1 MSNILTTK
9 SLLNLSDKN
18 DSFFNP
24 ELSWLAFNERVLAN
38 SFDKTLPLG
47 ERLRFVSIAANNLD
61 EFYMI
66 RLAGLYQLRT
76 RGFTTLPEQNIS
88 IDNLIQQITER
99 AKQLEN
105 TQRQQIS
112 SLLKKCAKT
121 GVFLTEEA
129 DLSSED
135 IKWLKNWY
143 ETHIL
148 PLLAPTTLDPSHPFP
163 FIQNKGKCVFFEL
176 RSATGEIIK
185 SVILIPENI
194 QRFVKLPSEKKI
206 RIVCIETVIKIF
218 INIIYPHHSIK
229 SSGIFRLLRD
239 SEIEIDDEADDLIQ
253 QFETALRARR
263 LGNSVNLTISDGFS
277 SDTVK
282 FFCQELR
289 LRDNQV
295 TIASGHI
302 GISDFSN
309 FLTFLDSS
317 LFFAPYDARFPQR
330 IVDFKGDYFAAIRKK
345 DIIIQHPYESFDV
358 VLRFLQQAAA
368 DPQVLTVRQTLYRT
382 TADSPIVNALVT
394 AAENGKTVSA
404 LIEIKAR
411 FDEENNIQL
420 ARRLERAGVQVAYG
434 LANIKI
440 HAKLSL
446 ITRLEAEQL
455 VSYAHFG
462 TGNYHP
468 TTAKIYTDFSYF
480 TCNSDLCRDA
490 WYIFNYLTSHVKPH
504 KFKKVIISPFS
515 SENWLKIHIDSEIKE
530 AKSGRPSGIWIK
542 VNSLIDKNII
552 EKLYEASQA
561 GVKIRLIIRGIC
573 CLRPQVK
580 GLSDNIE
587 VTSIIGRFL
596 EHSRIYVFGNGGEF
610 LSDKNIV
617 FMASSD
623 LMPRNLHRRVE
634 AFIPLENKTVRA
646 QVLKQVM
653 VALLQDTSNC
663 WELQS
668 DGRYKKR
675 NKAGIGFS
683 SHNYFMQNP
692 SLSGLGSLAAL
703 NK

>member
-1 MSNILTTK
+1 MSSIPTTK
-9 SLLNLSDKN
+9 PLLNLNDK
-18 DSFFNP
+18 DDTFFNR

-38 SFDKTLPLG
+38 SFDTTLPLG

-88 IDNLIQQITER
+88 IDNLILQITKR
-99 AKQLEN
+99 AKQLET
-105 TQRQQIS
+105 TQREQLS
-112 SLLKKCAKT
+112 ALLKECTKM
-121 GVFLTEEA
+121 GVSLIEET
-129 DLSSED
+129 DLSHGD

-143 ETHIL
+143 ETNIL

-176 RSATGEIIK
+176 RTATGEIIK

-194 QRFVKLPSEKKI
+194 QRFVKLPSEEI

-239 SEIEIDDEADDLIQ
+239 SEIEIDDEADDLIR

-263 LGNSVNLTISDGFS
+263 RGNSVSLTVSDGLS
-277 SDTVK
+277 SDAVK
-282 FFCQELR
+282 FFSQEMR
-289 LRDNQV
+289 LREDQI

-302 GISDFSN
+302 GITDFSK
-309 FLTFLDSS
+309 FLSFLNSS
-317 LFFAPYDARFPQR
+317 LFFKPYDARFPQR
-330 IVDFKGDYFAAIRKK
+330 IMDFKGNCFAAIHNK

-358 VLRFLQQAAA
+358 VLRFLQQAAV

-382 TADSPIVNALVT
+382 SADSPIVKALVT
-394 AAENGKTVSA
+394 AAENGKNVSA

-420 ARRLERAGVQVAYG
+420 AGRLERAGVQVAYG
-434 LANIKI
+434 LANMKI

-468 TTAKIYTDFSYF
+468 VTAKIYADFSYF
-480 TCNSDLCRDA
+480 TCNPDLCRDA
-490 WYIFNYLTSHVKPH
+490 WHIFNYLTSHVKPH
-504 KFKKVIISPFS
+504 KFEKVIISPFF
-515 SENWLKIHIDSEIKE
+515 SENWLETHIDSEIKA
-530 AKSGRPSGIWIK
+530 AKAGKSAGIWIK
-542 VNSLIDKNII
+542 ANALVDKNII
-552 EKLYEASQA
+552 EKLYDASQA

-573 CLRPQVK
+573 CLRPKVK

-596 EHSRIYVFGNGGEF
+596 EHSRVYVFANGGEF

-617 FMASSD
+617 VMASAD

-634 AFIPLENKTVRA
+634 VFIPLENKTVRA

-668 DGRYKKR
+668 DGQYKKR
-675 NKAGIGFS
+675 DEAGVGFS

-692 SLSGLGSLAAL
+692 SLSGLGSLAVID
-703 NK
+703 K

>member
-1 MSNILTTK
+1 MSNIPATK
-9 SLLNLSDKN
+9 PLLDHSNRN
-18 DSFFNP
+18 DTFFDR

-76 RGFTTLPEQNIS
+76 RGFSTLPEQNIS
-88 IDNLIQQITER
+88 IDNLILQITER
-99 AKQLEN
+99 AKQLETN
-105 TQRQQIS
+105 QHQQLS
-112 SLLKKCAKT
+112 ALLKECAKN
-121 GVFLTEEA
+121 GVFLTEEEA
-129 DLSSED
+129 LSSED

-143 ETHIL
+143 ETDIL

-163 FIQNKGKCVFFEL
+163 FIQNRGKCVFFEL
-176 RSATGEIIK
+176 RSTIGEIIK

-194 QRFVKLPSEKKI
+194 QRFIKLPSKEI
-206 RIVCIETVIKIF
+206 RIVCIETVIKMF
-218 INIIYPHHSIK
+218 INIIYPNHSIK
-229 SSGIFRLLRD
+229 SSGIFQLLRD
-239 SEIEIDDEADDLIQ
+239 SEIEIDDEADDLIR
-253 QFETALRARR
+253 QFETALRSRR
-263 LGNSVNLTISDGFS
+263 LGNSVSLTVSDGLPI
-277 SDTVK
+277 DVIK
-282 FFCQELR
+282 FFGQKMR
-289 LRDNQV
+289 LHKNQI

-302 GISDFSN
+302 GITDFSE
-309 FLTFLDSS
+309 FISFLDSS
-317 LFFAPYDARFPQR
+317 LFFPPYEARFPQR
-330 IVDFKGDYFAAIRKK
+330 ILDFKGDCFAAIRNK

-358 VLRFLQQAAA
+358 VLRFLQQAAS

-382 TADSPIVNALVT
+382 SADSPIVKALVT

-420 ARRLERAGVQVAYG
+420 AGRLERAGVQIAYG
-434 LANIKI
+434 VANMKI

-455 VSYAHFG
+455 VSYGHFG

-468 TTAKIYTDFSYF
+468 VTAKTYTDFSYF
-480 TCNSDLCRDA
+480 TSNPDLCRDA
-490 WYIFNYLTSHVKPH
+490 WHIFNYLTSHVKPH
-504 KFKKVIISPFS
+504 KLEKVIISPFS
-515 SENWLKIHIDSEIKE
+515 SENWLQTQIDSEIKA
-530 AKSGRPSGIWIK
+530 AKSGKPSGIWIK
-542 VNSLIDKNII
+542 VNALVDKNII
-552 EKLYEASQA
+552 EKLYDASHA

-573 CLRPQVK
+573 CLRPKVK

-596 EHSRIYVFGNGGEF
+596 EHSRVYVFANGGEF
-610 LSDKNIV
+610 LSNKNIV
-617 FMASSD
+617 VMASAD

-634 AFIPLENKTVRA
+634 TFIPLENKTVRA

-675 NKAGIGFS
+675 DKGKVGFS
-683 SHNYFMQNP
+683 SHTYFMQNP
-692 SLSGLGSLAAL
+692 SLSGLGSLAVL

>member
-1 MSNILTTK
+1 
-9 SLLNLSDKN
+9 
-18 DSFFNP
+18 
-24 ELSWLAFNERVLAN
+24 
-38 SFDKTLPLG
+38 
-47 ERLRFVSIAANNLD
+47 
-61 EFYMI
+61 
-66 RLAGLYQLRT
+66 
-76 RGFTTLPEQNIS
+76 
-88 IDNLIQQITER
+88 
-99 AKQLEN
+99 
-105 TQRQQIS
+105 
-112 SLLKKCAKT
+112 
-121 GVFLTEEA
+121 
-129 DLSSED
+129 
-135 IKWLKNWY
+135 
-143 ETHIL
+143 
-148 PLLAPTTLDPSHPFP
+148 
-163 FIQNKGKCVFFEL
+163 VFFEL

-194 QRFVKLPSEKKI
+194 LRFVKLPSEEI

-239 SEIEIDDEADDLIQ
+239 SEIEIDDEADDLIR

-263 LGNSVNLTISDGFS
+263 LGNSVSLTVSDGLS
-277 SDTVK
+277 SDAVK
-282 FFCQELR
+282 FFSQEMR
-289 LRDNQV
+289 LRESQI

-302 GISDFSN
+302 GITDFSK
-309 FLTFLDSS
+309 FLSFLDSS
-317 LFFAPYDARFPQR
+317 LFFTPYEARFPQR
-330 IVDFKGDYFAAIRKK
+330 ILDFKGDCFAAIRNK

-382 TADSPIVNALVT
+382 SADSPIVKALVT
-394 AAENGKTVSA
+394 AAENGKNVSA

-420 ARRLERAGVQVAYG
+420 AGRLERAGVQVAYG
-434 LANIKI
+434 LANMKI

-468 TTAKIYTDFSYF
+468 VTAKIYADFSYF
-480 TCNSDLCRDA
+480 TCNPDLCRDA
-490 WYIFNYLTSHVKPH
+490 WHIFNYLTSHVKPH
-504 KFKKVIISPFS
+504 KFEKVIISPFF
-515 SENWLKIHIDSEIKE
+515 SENWLETHIDSEIKA
-530 AKSGRPSGIWIK
+530 AKAGKPAGIWIK
-542 VNSLIDKNII
+542 ANSLVDKNII
-552 EKLYEASQA
+552 EKLYDASQA

-573 CLRPQVK
+573 CLRPKVK

-596 EHSRIYVFGNGGEF
+596 EHSRVYVFANSGEF

-617 FMASSD
+617 VMASAD

-634 AFIPLENKTVRA
+634 AYIPLENKTVRA

-668 DGRYKKR
+668 DGQYKKR
-675 NKAGIGFS
+675 DEAGVGFS

-692 SLSGLGSLAAL
+692 SLSGLGSLAVID
-703 NK
+703 K